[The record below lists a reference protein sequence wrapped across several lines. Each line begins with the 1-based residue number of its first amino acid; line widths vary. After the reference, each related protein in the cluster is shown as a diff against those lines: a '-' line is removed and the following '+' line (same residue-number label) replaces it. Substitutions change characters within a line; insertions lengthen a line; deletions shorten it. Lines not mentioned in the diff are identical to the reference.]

1 MRNKKFKVSAIIPI
15 FNEEECIPVI
25 AERILVILRD
35 YFDYEVL
42 FIDDGS
48 TDNSLNKIKEIRLSD
63 PKVNYLSFSR
73 NFGHQS
79 ALKAGYR
86 YATGDCIISL
96 DGDLQ
101 HPPELIPQFINKWL
115 EDYDIVYSI
124 RKDSDQTPF
133 LKRLSSRLFYRLMNF
148 ASDIKFDEGEADFRL
163 IDKMA
168 ATQLNKLREN
178 SIFYRGIIKWLGF
191 RQISLEYTPDER
203 RGGTTKYSRKKMIA
217 LALSGITSFS
227 VKPLRIS
234 TFIGTTIA
242 FLSIFYGFYALY
254 VKLFTNNT
262 IEGWTSVFFMVAFI
276 GGIQLIMIGILGEYL
291 GKLFIESK
299 DRPNFIIRESSLMI
313 LSDKS

>member
-1 MRNKKFKVSAIIPI
+1 MRKDKFKVSVIIPI
-15 FNEEECIPVI
+15 MNEEECIP
-25 AERILVILRD
+25 ILVDRIIVALRD
-35 YFDYEVL
+35 YFDYELL

-48 TDNSLNKIKEIRLSD
+48 TDDSLNKIKEIRLSN
-63 PKVNYLSFSR
+63 PKVHFLSFSR
-73 NFGHQS
+73 NFGHQN

-86 YATGDCIISL
+86 YATGDCILSL
-96 DGDLQ
+96 DGDMQ

-115 EDYDIVYSI
+115 DGYDIVYSI
-124 RKDSDQTPF
+124 RKDTGKTPF
-133 LKRLSSRLFYRLMNF
+133 LKRLSSRFFYKLMNLV
-148 ASDIKFDEGEADFRL
+148 SDIKFDEGEADFRL
-163 IDKMA
+163 IDKRA
-168 ATQLNKLREN
+168 AAELNKLREN

-191 RQISLEYTPDER
+191 NQISIVYTPVER
-203 RGGTTKYSRKKMIA
+203 KFGSTKYSRKKMVA

-254 VKLFTNNT
+254 VRLFTNNT

-299 DRPNFIIRESSLMI
+299 DRPNFIIKESSLI
-313 LSDKS
+313 DAI